1 MDSWRRRTF
10 YYLLGLAA
18 VILAYAVA
26 YDYGMSTYE
35 NDPRSYLE
43 SLQIVVET
51 FTTTG
56 FGSDAAGWSSTEML
70 SLMII
75 MDLTGVVLIFLA
87 LPALVFPLFEEAIS
101 TTAPTKTENLEDH
114 VIICNLTSRGETLIE
129 ELESNG
135 VAYVIV
141 ESERELAE
149 ELHEAEYSVIHADP
163 KTLDGLRAAN
173 LSSARA
179 LVADDTDQINTSII
193 LTAKELADDIDVI
206 SFAEDP
212 SRERYHHLAGA
223 DTVFSPR
230 ALLGRSLASKITTSI
245 STSLSEAIAAGD
257 QFEIVELPVHHG
269 SELIGKTIGEI
280 GIRQQTGANVIGAWF
295 RGQFETPP
303 SPDAVIDSGTVLL
316 VTGQEQQLERL
327 KNLTLS
333 DIRHFRSSQTLLIGR
348 GEVGDSVANRLDEEA
363 IPYTT
368 LDLFEKPGVDLVG
381 DATDPDDLEAAGIGD
396 ANTAVLALSDDTT
409 TEFATLVARDLAPD
423 IEILARAEE
432 NENVTKIYRAGADYV
447 LSLATVSGRM
457 LASTIL
463 DEEVISFDK
472 QVDIVQTEAPQ
483 LVGTTIGEADI
494 RTETNCTVIAV
505 ERNGDVRTDIGPEFR
520 IDEGDELIIAG
531 TDEGTSAFTD
541 RFG

>member
-1 MDSWRRRTF
+1 MDSWRRRTS

-26 YDYGMSTYE
+26 YDYGMSAFE
-35 NDPRSYLE
+35 DDPRTFLE

-56 FGSDAAGWSSTEML
+56 FGSDAAGWSSTEIL
-70 SLMII
+70 VLIVV

-101 TTAPTKTENLEDH
+101 TTAPTSVDGFEDH
-114 VIICNLTSRGETLIE
+114 VVICNLTSRGETLID
-129 ELESNG
+129 ELESDG
-135 VAYVIV
+135 VGYVIV
-141 ESERELAE
+141 EQDREVAE

-163 KTLDGLRAAN
+163 KTLAGLRAAE
-173 LSSARA
+173 LPSARA

-193 LTAKELADDIDVI
+193 LTAKELAGDVEVI

-245 STSLSEAIAAGD
+245 STSLSDTIAAGD
-257 QFEIVELPVHHG
+257 QFEIVELPIHHG

-280 GIRQQTGANVIGAWF
+280 GIRQRTGANVIGAWF

-316 VTGQEQQLERL
+316 VTGQEPQLERL
-327 KNLTLS
+327 KDLTLS

-348 GEVGDSVANRLDEEA
+348 GEVGDSVASRLDEEG

-368 LDLFEKPGVDLVG
+368 LDLVENPGVDRVG
-381 DATDPDDLEAAGIGD
+381 DATDPEELEAAGIQE

-409 TEFATLVARDLAPD
+409 TEFATLVARDLSPD

-432 NENVTKIYRAGADYV
+432 NENVRKIYRAGADYV

-472 QVDIVQTEAPQ
+472 QVDIVQTEAPG
-483 LVGTTIGEADI
+483 LVGTTIGEAEV
-494 RTETNCTVIAV
+494 RSETNCTVIAV
-505 ERNGDVRTDIGPEFR
+505 ERNGDVRTEIGPEFR
-520 IDEGDELIIAG
+520 IEDGDELIIAG
-531 TDEGTSAFTD
+531 TDEGTSAFTE

>member
-10 YYLLGLAA
+10 YYLLGLVA

-26 YDYGMSTYE
+26 YDYGMSVFE
-35 NDPRSYLE
+35 NDPRSFLE

-56 FGSDAAGWSSTEML
+56 FGSDAAGWTSEAML
-70 SLMII
+70 ALVIV
-75 MDLTGVVLIFLA
+75 MDMTGVVLIFLA
-87 LPALVFPLFEEAIS
+87 LPALVFPLFEDAIS
-101 TTAPTKTENLEDH
+101 TTAPTSVEGFEDH
-114 VIICNLTSRGETLIE
+114 VIICNLTSRGETLID
-129 ELESNG
+129 ELESND
-135 VAYVIV
+135 VDYVIV
-141 ESERELAE
+141 ENEREIAE
-149 ELHEAEYSVIHADP
+149 ELHEAGYSVINADP
-163 KTLDGLRAAN
+163 KTLDGLRAAD
-173 LSSARA
+173 LPSARA

-193 LTAKELADDIDVI
+193 LTAKELAADVEVI

-257 QFEIVELPVHHG
+257 QFEIVELPIHHG
-269 SELIGKTIGEI
+269 SELIGKTIHEI
-280 GIRQQTGANVIGAWF
+280 GIRQRTGANVIGAWF
-295 RGQFETPP
+295 KGQFETPP
-303 SPDAVIDSGTVLL
+303 SPNAVIDSGTVLL

-348 GEVGDSVANRLDEEA
+348 GEVGDSVASRLDEEG

-368 LDLFEKPGVDLVG
+368 LDLFEKPGVDRVG
-381 DATDPDDLEAAGIGD
+381 DATDPEELKAAGIGD

-472 QVDIVQTEAPQ
+472 QVDIVQTEAPG
-483 LVGTTIGEADI
+483 LVGMTIGEADV
-494 RTETNCTVIAV
+494 RSETNCTVIAV
-505 ERNGDVRTDIGPEFR
+505 ERDGDVRTDVGPELR
-520 IDEGDELIIAG
+520 IEAGDELIIAG
-531 TDEGTSAFTD
+531 TDAGTSTFTE

>member
-1 MDSWRRRTF
+1 MDSWRHRTF
-10 YYLLGLAA
+10 YYLLGLLA
-18 VILAYAVA
+18 VMFAYTLA
-26 YDYGMSTYE
+26 YDYGMSAFE
-35 NDPRSYLE
+35 NDPRTFLE
-43 SLQIVVET
+43 SFQIVVET

-56 FGSDAAGWSSTEML
+56 FGSDSAGWSSTEML
-70 SLMII
+70 VLIVV
-75 MDLTGVVLIFLA
+75 MDLTGVLLIFIA
-87 LPALVFPLFEEAIS
+87 LPVLVFPLFEEAIS
-101 TTAPTKTENLEDH
+101 TTAPTSVEDFEDH
-114 VIICNLTSRGETLIE
+114 VVICNLTSRGETLID

-135 VAYVIV
+135 VGYVVV
-141 ESERELAE
+141 EQDREVAE

-163 KTLDGLRAAN
+163 KTLDGLRAAE
-173 LSSARA
+173 LPSARA

-193 LTAKELADDIDVI
+193 LTAKELAGDVEVI

-245 STSLSEAIAAGD
+245 STSLSDTIAAGD
-257 QFEIVELPVHHG
+257 QFEIVELPIHHG
-269 SELIGKTIGEI
+269 SELIGKTIDEI
-280 GIRQQTGANVIGAWF
+280 GIRQRTGANVIGAWF

-316 VTGQEQQLERL
+316 VTGQEPQLERL

-348 GEVGDSVANRLDEEA
+348 GEVGDSVASRLDEEG

-368 LDLFEKPGVDLVG
+368 LDLVEKPGVDRVG
-381 DATDPDDLEAAGIGD
+381 DATDPEELEAAGIQE

-409 TEFATLVARDLAPD
+409 TEFATLVARDLSPD

-472 QVDIVQTEAPQ
+472 QVDIVQTEAPG
-483 LVGTTIGEADI
+483 LVGTTIGEAEV
-494 RTETNCTVIAV
+494 RSETNCTVIAV
-505 ERNGDVRTDIGPEFR
+505 ERNGDVRTEIGPDFR
-520 IDEGDELIIAG
+520 IEDGDELIIAG
-531 TDEGTSAFTD
+531 TDEGTSAFTE

>member
-10 YYLLGLAA
+10 YYLLGLVA

-26 YDYGMSTYE
+26 YDYGMSVFE
-35 NDPRSYLE
+35 NDPRSFLE

-56 FGSDAAGWSSTEML
+56 FGSDAAGWTSEAML
-70 SLMII
+70 ALVIV
-75 MDLTGVVLIFLA
+75 MDMTGVVLIFLA
-87 LPALVFPLFEEAIS
+87 LPALVFPLFEDAIS
-101 TTAPTKTENLEDH
+101 TTAPTSVEGFEDH
-114 VIICNLTSRGETLIE
+114 VIICNLTSRGETLID
-129 ELESNG
+129 ELESND
-135 VAYVIV
+135 VDYVIV
-141 ESERELAE
+141 ENEREIAE
-149 ELHEAEYSVIHADP
+149 ELHEAGYSVINADP
-163 KTLDGLRAAN
+163 KTLDGLRAAD
-173 LSSARA
+173 LPSARA

-193 LTAKELADDIDVI
+193 LTAKELAADVEVI

-257 QFEIVELPVHHG
+257 QFEIVELPIHHG
-269 SELIGKTIGEI
+269 SELIGKTIHEI
-280 GIRQQTGANVIGAWF
+280 GIRQRTGANVIGAWF
-295 RGQFETPP
+295 KGQFETPP
-303 SPDAVIDSGTVLL
+303 SPNAVIDSGTVLL

-348 GEVGDSVANRLDEEA
+348 GEVGDSVASRLDEEG

-368 LDLFEKPGVDLVG
+368 LDLFEKPGVDRVG
-381 DATDPDDLEAAGIGD
+381 DATDPEELKAAGIGD

-472 QVDIVQTEAPQ
+472 QVDIVQTEAPG
-483 LVGTTIGEADI
+483 LVGMTIGEADV
-494 RTETNCTVIAV
+494 RSETNCTVIAV
-505 ERNGDVRTDIGPEFR
+505 ERDGDVRTDVGPELR
-520 IDEGDELIIAG
+520 IEAGDELIIAG
-531 TDEGTSAFTD
+531 TDAGTSAFTE

>member
-10 YYLLGLAA
+10 YYLLGLVA

-26 YDYGMSTYE
+26 YDYGMSVFE
-35 NDPRSYLE
+35 NDPRSFLE

-56 FGSDAAGWSSTEML
+56 FGSDAAGWTSEAML
-70 SLMII
+70 ALVIV
-75 MDLTGVVLIFLA
+75 MDMTGVVLIFLA
-87 LPALVFPLFEEAIS
+87 LPALVFPLFEDAIS
-101 TTAPTKTENLEDH
+101 TTAPASVEGFEDH
-114 VIICNLTSRGETLIE
+114 VVICNLTSRGETLID
-129 ELESNG
+129 ELESNE
-135 VAYVIV
+135 VDYVIV
-141 ESERELAE
+141 ENEREIAE
-149 ELHEAEYSVIHADP
+149 ELHEAGYSVIHADP
-163 KTLDGLRAAN
+163 KTLDGLRAAA
-173 LSSARA
+173 LPSARA

-193 LTAKELADDIDVI
+193 LTAKELAADVEVI

-257 QFEIVELPVHHG
+257 QFELVELPIHHG
-269 SELIGKTIGEI
+269 SELIGKTIHEI
-280 GIRQQTGANVIGAWF
+280 GIRQRTGANVIGAWF
-295 RGQFETPP
+295 KGQFETPP
-303 SPDAVIDSGTVLL
+303 SPNAVIDSGTVLL
-316 VTGQEQQLERL
+316 VTGQERQLERL
-327 KNLTLS
+327 KNLTMS

-348 GEVGDSVANRLDEEA
+348 GEVGDSVASRLEEEG

-368 LDLFEKPGVDLVG
+368 LDLFENPGVDRVG
-381 DATDPDDLEAAGIGD
+381 DATDPEELEAAGIGD

-472 QVDIVQTEAPQ
+472 QVDIVQTEAPG
-483 LVGTTIGEADI
+483 LVGMTIGEADI
-494 RTETNCTVIAV
+494 RSETNCTVIAV
-505 ERNGDVRTDIGPEFR
+505 ERDGDVRTDVGPELR
-520 IDEGDELIIAG
+520 IEAGDGLIIAG
-531 TDEGTSAFTD
+531 TDAGTSAFTE

>member
-18 VILAYAVA
+18 VILAYAAA
-26 YDYGMSTYE
+26 YDYAMSVFE
-35 NDPRSYLE
+35 NSPRSYLE

-56 FGSDAAGWSSTEML
+56 FGSDAAGWSSWEML
-70 SLMII
+70 VLVIV

-101 TTAPTKTENLEDH
+101 TTAPTSVEDLEDH
-114 VIICNLTSRGETLIE
+114 VVICNLTSRGETLID

-135 VAYVIV
+135 VDYVII
-141 ESERELAE
+141 ENEREVAE
-149 ELHEAEYSVIHADP
+149 ELHESGYSVIHADP
-163 KTLDGLRAAN
+163 KTIDGLRAAGVP
-173 LSSARA
+173 SARA

-193 LTAKELADDIDVI
+193 LTAKELADDVDVI

-223 DTVFSPR
+223 DEVFSPR

-269 SELIGKTIGEI
+269 SELIGKTIDEI
-280 GIRQQTGANVIGAWF
+280 GIRQRTGANVIGAWF

-316 VTGQEQQLERL
+316 VTGQEKQLERL

-333 DIRHFRSSQTLLIGR
+333 AIRHFRSSQTILIGR
-348 GEVGDSVANRLDEEA
+348 GEVGDSVASRLDEEG

-368 LDLFEKPGVDLVG
+368 IDLFEKPGVDIVG
-381 DATDPDDLEAAGIGD
+381 DATDPDDLEAAGIQE

-472 QVDIVQTEAPQ
+472 QVDIVQTEAPG
-483 LVGTTIGEADI
+483 LVGTTIGEAEV
-494 RTETNCTVIAV
+494 RSETNCTVIAV
-505 ERNGDVRTDIGPEFR
+505 ERNGEVQTEIGPGFR
-520 IDEGDELIIAG
+520 IEDGDELIIAG